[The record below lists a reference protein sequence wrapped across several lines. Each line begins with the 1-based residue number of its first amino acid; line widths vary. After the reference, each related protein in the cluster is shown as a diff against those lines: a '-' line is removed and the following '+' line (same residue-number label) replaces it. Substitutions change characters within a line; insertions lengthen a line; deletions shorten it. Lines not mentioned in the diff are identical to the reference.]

1 MNQGVRRRR
10 PRIGRG
16 GEKRESHQS
25 SHPLAAFSS
34 FSLFMG
40 EAGDEN
46 GGFSGYRN
54 SPHGLRQKKI
64 FKDFLRVHAESYV
77 AIWQFE
83 RSAQVWAI
91 PLRLI

>member
-1 MNQGVRRRR
+1 MNQGVRRR
-10 PRIGRG
+10 PQIGRG

-34 FSLFMG
+34 ISLFMG

-54 SPHGLRQKKI
+54 SPHGLWQKKCLRI
-64 FKDFLRVHAESYV
+64 F
-77 AIWQFE
+77 
-83 RSAQVWAI
+83 
-91 PLRLI
+91 